1 MSRLPIRVRLTL
13 AFALA
18 MAVVLAATGA
28 FLYLRLGSSL
38 DDSVN
43 ERLQA
48 RTGELAPLVAQGA
61 TNAGELARAGLG
73 DSDERFFQV
82 LDVSGR
88 AVASSRMIGKRPL
101 LQGAALNRV
110 ASGEL
115 RSFTVDDVRGLPGR
129 ARIRATRVDGRT
141 GPRLLLVGESL
152 EDRDETVRAFLIEL
166 SIVGPA
172 ALLLVSLLGYGLA
185 TAALR
190 PVESMRREADAIS
203 ASEPGRRLPL
213 PASRDEVRRLGETL
227 NEMLDRLESAL
238 ERERAFVADASH
250 ELRTPLALLKT
261 ELELALRRSRSQE
274 ELERA
279 LRSAAEEADRLTRLA
294 DDLLLLARV
303 DRGRLP
309 LRREKVAAR
318 GLLAR
323 IAERF
328 ADRAR
333 AAGRKITVDAQDGLT
348 LTADPLRLEQAIGN
362 LLENALRHGGG
373 GIRLSAAARN
383 GQAEVH
389 VQDEGAGFPA
399 EFLPSAFDRFS
410 RADEARSGDGAGL
423 GLTIAAAIAAAH
435 GGSIHAANRDGGADV
450 WLALPVR

>member
-18 MAVVLAATGA
+18 MAAVLAATGA

-38 DDSVN
+38 DDSID

-48 RTGELAPLVAQGA
+48 R
-61 TNAGELARAGLG
+61 AGELGAVVARGSTDVTDGA

-82 LDVSGR
+82 LDAGGR
-88 AVASSRMIGKRPL
+88 VVASSRVIGGRPL
-101 LQGAALNRV
+101 LEGEAFDRA
-110 ASGEL
+110 ASGE
-115 RSFTVDDVRGLPGR
+115 RRWFTVDDVRGLPGR
-129 ARIRATRVDGRT
+129 ARMLATRRDSSGGR
-141 GPRLLLVGESL
+141 RVLLVGESL

-166 SIVGPA
+166 SLVGPA

-227 NEMLDRLESAL
+227 NEMLERLEVAL

-303 DRGRLP
+303 DRGKLP
-309 LRREKVAAR
+309 LRRESVVAG

-323 IAERF
+323 IAQRF

-333 AAGRKITVDAQDGLT
+333 AAERKITVEAQDSLALT
-348 LTADPLRLEQAIGN
+348 GDPLRLEQAIEN
-362 LLENALRHGGG
+362 LVENALRHGSGT
-373 GIRLSAAARN
+373 IRLSAAARD
-383 GQAEVH
+383 GQAELH
-389 VQDEGAGFPA
+389 VRDEGGGFPA
-399 EFLPSAFDRFS
+399 EFLPNAFDRFS

-423 GLTIAAAIAAAH
+423 GLTIAAAIATAH
-435 GGSIHAANRDGGADV
+435 GGSIHAANRDRGADV
-450 WLALPVR
+450 WLSLPVR

>member
-1 MSRLPIRVRLTL
+1 
-13 AFALA
+13 
-18 MAVVLAATGA
+18 
-28 FLYLRLGSSL
+28 
-38 DDSVN
+38 
-43 ERLQA
+43 
-48 RTGELAPLVAQGA
+48 
-61 TNAGELARAGLG
+61 
-73 DSDERFFQV
+73 
-82 LDVSGR
+82 
-88 AVASSRMIGKRPL
+88 
-101 LQGAALNRV
+101 LNRV